1 MSCPNGRG
9 KWADAIGAM
18 KSLLANADAPGAP
31 TPAAEPGNANI
42 FGDLLARQQN
52 VAQNTAAQNLSAL
65 QNAETAK

>member
-1 MSCPNGRG
+1 MRV
-9 KWADAIGAM
+9 
-18 KSLLANADAPGAP
+18 
-31 TPAAEPGNANI
+31 AEPGNVNT